1 MTDREQPRGA
11 QPVNLDEVQRL
22 VDALERDL
30 AKARADAGGVE
41 LLREGVEALRKAL
54 SAEQPRQ
61 DHVRERLHGVRASLE
76 QVGETLY
83 DDAVKLGDYL
93 KRIGWMLGM

>member
-1 MTDREQPRGA
+1 MPK
-11 QPVNLDEVQRL
+11 QPVNLDEVQKL

-30 AKARADAGGVE
+30 AKARAGAGDVDS
-41 LLREGVEALRKAL
+41 LREEVEALRSAL
-54 SAEQPRQ
+54 SAEEPRQ

-76 QVGETLY
+76 EVGETLY
-83 DDAVKLGDYL
+83 DDAVTLGDYL

>member
-1 MTDREQPRGA
+1 MTDQEPTGGA
-11 QPVNLDEVQRL
+11 RPVNLDEVQRL

-41 LLREGVEALRKAL
+41 VLREEVEALRRAL

-61 DHVRERLHGVRASLE
+61 DHVRERLRGVRSSLE